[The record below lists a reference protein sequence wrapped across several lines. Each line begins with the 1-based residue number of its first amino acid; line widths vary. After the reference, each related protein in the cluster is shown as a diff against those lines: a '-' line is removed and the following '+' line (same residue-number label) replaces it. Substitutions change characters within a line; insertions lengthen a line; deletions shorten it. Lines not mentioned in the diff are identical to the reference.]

1 MTTHTD
7 WKMHNLKDYEEAAL
21 QRAIAPIAK
30 LSSPL
35 NFADPEAVIQA
46 QIYICRGLLSAI
58 RRIPSEILRDIFE
71 YCVELPIPEWVE
83 CGKKAGPFDL
93 CLVCRALKDAA
104 NNHPPLW
111 STPRV
116 HHGQRFLQVT
126 EAHATA
132 MKNWV
137 PRICAYPWAARIDV
151 ESWKEAK
158 KRHRQTRKKYPLHPN
173 GSPLYISSPRRP
185 IKTSFGC
192 MCIDGSPTIETGLGG
207 WHSRI

>member
-1 MTTHTD
+1 MSQLGLPKRIANLVFSDDHPYGLED
-7 WKMHNLKDYEEAAL
+7 AQRAMVLANLKDYEEAAL
-21 QRAIAPIAK
+21 QKAIAPIAK

-35 NFADPEAVIQA
+35 NFADPEAIIQA
-46 QIYICRGLLSAI
+46 QIYICRGLLCA
-58 RRIPSEILRDIFE
+58 R
-71 YCVELPIPEWVE
+71 
-83 CGKKAGPFDL
+83 
-93 CLVCRALKDAA
+93 KDVA

-126 EAHATA
+126 KAHATA

-137 PRICAYPWAARIDV
+137 PRIGAYPWAARIDV

-192 MCIDGSPTIETGLGG
+192 MYRRFAYDRDRFGSDGIPAFEL
-207 WHSRI
+207 SRL